1 MTMMALTMTTMMTLT
16 IMMTMMT
23 MIMVMTM
30 MMVMKTMMTIMAMMA
45 LMTFMCPDV
54 HNDHGYH
61 YYYDDKDKQLSCDNK
76 LQSNII

>member
-1 MTMMALTMTTMMTLT
+1 
-16 IMMTMMT
+16 
-23 MIMVMTM
+23 
-30 MMVMKTMMTIMAMMA
+30 MAMMA

-76 LQSNII
+76 LQNNII